1 MGSEMCIRDSFVTLS
16 KLKSK
21 SMKLFESINC
31 LQALS
36 MVTEKNL
43 GVKAG
48 YAVAMNINRLSEVV
62 KPFEDERNK
71 LVKKLQE
78 THADKDGKINE
89 KEAAKAENKIQELLD
104 QDTDVKIVKIKL
116 DDIPDDADLTPSFF
130 ALCGELIE
138 E

>member
-1 MGSEMCIRDSFVTLS
+1 
-16 KLKSK
+16 
-21 SMKLFESINC
+21 MKLFESINC

-48 YAVAMNINRLSEVV
+48 YAVAMNINRLTEVV
-62 KPFEDERNK
+62 KPFEEERNK
-71 LVKKLQE
+71 LVQSLQE
-78 THADKDGKINE
+78 KHGDKDGKIDE
-89 KEAAKAENKIQELLD
+89 KEAAKAEKKIQELLNE
-104 QDTDVKIVKIKL
+104 DTDVKVVKIKL
-116 DDIPDDADLTPSFF
+116 SDIPDDADLTPSFF

>member
-1 MGSEMCIRDSFVTLS
+1 MASE
-16 KLKSK
+16 KS
-21 SMKLFESINC
+21 
-31 LQALS
+31 
-36 MVTEKNL
+36 L

-62 KPFEDERNK
+62 KPFDDERNK
-71 LVKKLQE
+71 LVTKLPE
-78 THADKDGKINE
+78 PHAAPHGQIHT
-89 KEAAKAENKIQELLD
+89 KEAAKTATTNPERLK

>member
-1 MGSEMCIRDSFVTLS
+1 
-16 KLKSK
+16 
-21 SMKLFESINC
+21 MKLFDCINV
-31 LQALS
+31 LQGLGMAS
-36 MVTEKNL
+36 EKSL